1 MKKIFAFCL
10 CIVAFMA
17 NGRDEPSIP
26 DFLKKSVD
34 KLQKELIQTY
44 GVDKSERI
52 VRGIN
57 QAALFWRKEDGGA
70 GEFEGFVR
78 KNLYVDKDKI
88 DALFKRFEG
97 KFEAIDGYLAEIN
110 YELRKEMDLDVG
122 ELMPVDEMFGSYD
135 LSAHINEDFFKNK
148 LAFVILLNFPLTTF
162 QERIQNESKWT
173 RREWAEVR
181 LAQRFSKR
189 VPSEINQNTSKA
201 LAEGEIYTSEYK
213 IWMHHLVGERGE
225 RYFPQGMNL
234 VSHWNLRDEIKAQY
248 ATPDGL
254 TKQRIIQKVME
265 RIITQTIPQ
274 AVINNPSVD
283 WNPYSNTVTISPES
297 NTNEGKMRLE
307 IDLRNLNKPEPD
319 TRYLK
324 LLNIFHAV
332 KAADPYCPYARTFIE
347 RKFNEER
354 QISEND
360 VEKMLDELLSSPLLE
375 RTARL
380 IEKRLGRR
388 LEPFDIWYNGF
399 SQGKQ
404 DESELDKIIAKRYPD
419 AKAFRNEMENILQ
432 RLGFSRE
439 QAEFLKN
446 NIEIEP
452 SRGTGHAMGHSKRG
466 FPARLRTRVG
476 KEGMN
481 YKGYNIAMHEFGHN
495 VEQVFSLNRVDYTLL
510 AGVPNNACTEAIA
523 YVFQERDLQTLGLA
537 DETPQRYY
545 YKTIQTYWMTCEIAA
560 VALVEMKVWNW
571 LYKNPSASPSRLK
584 EATLQFAKEVWN
596 KYYSRPFN
604 RSDVI
609 LLAVYSHPL
618 FTPLYLSDYPL
629 GHLVSFGIEEQI
641 QKSKNLGVEI
651 ERITSY
657 GNLTPDMWMI
667 NATGSRLSVKPLL
680 SATQNAIDRI
690 GEK

>member
-1 MKKIFAFCL
+1 MKKILAFCL
-10 CIVAFMA
+10 SVVAIMVNA
-17 NGRDEPSIP
+17 KDVPSIP

-44 GVDKSERI
+44 GADKSERI

-57 QAALFWRKEDGGA
+57 QAALFWRKEDGSA
-70 GEFEGFVR
+70 GEFEEFVK

-88 DALFKRFEG
+88 DALFKRFES

-122 ELMPVDEMFGSYD
+122 ELMPVDEMFGGYD
-135 LSAHINEDFFKNK
+135 FSAHINEDFFKNK
-148 LAFVILLNFPLTTF
+148 LAFVVLLNFPLTTF

-173 RREWAEVR
+173 RREWAEAR

-189 VPSEINQNTSKA
+189 VPSEINQNISKA

-213 IWMHHLVGERGE
+213 IWMHHLIGDRGE
-225 RYFPQGMNL
+225 RYFPEGMNL

-248 ATPDGL
+248 ANSDGL
-254 TKQRIIQKVME
+254 IKQRIIQKVME

-274 AVINNPSVD
+274 AVINNPSID
-283 WNPYSNTVTISPES
+283 WNPFSNTVTLSPES
-297 NTNEGKMRLE
+297 KNEGGKKTAV
-307 IDLRNLNKPEPD
+307 DLRNLNKPEPD
-319 TRYLK
+319 TRYSK

-375 RTARL
+375 KTARL
-380 IEKRLGRR
+380 IEKRLGRP

-399 SQGKQ
+399 SQGGK
-404 DESELDKIIAKRYPD
+404 DESELDKIVSKRYPD
-419 AKAFRNEMENILQ
+419 AKAFQDDMENILQ

-439 QAEFLKN
+439 QAEFLKK
-446 NIEIEP
+446 NIQIEP

-466 FPARLRTRVG
+466 FPARLRTRVS
-476 KEGMN
+476 KEGMD

-495 VEQVFSLNRVDYTLL
+495 VEQVFSLNKVDHTLL

-537 DETPQRYY
+537 DETPQTHY

-560 VALVEMKVWNW
+560 VALVEMKIWNW
-571 LYKNPSASPSRLK
+571 LYKNPSATPAQLR
-584 EATLQFAKEVWN
+584 EATLRFAKEVWN
-596 KYYSRPFN
+596 KYYAKPFN

-609 LLAVYSHPL
+609 LLAVYSHMF

-629 GHLVSFGIEEQI
+629 GHIVSFGIEEQI
-641 QKSKNLGVEI
+641 QKSKNLGSEI

-667 NATGSRLSVKPLL
+667 NAIGSRLSAKPLL
-680 SATQNAIDRI
+680 SATQNALDRI
-690 GEK
+690 EEK